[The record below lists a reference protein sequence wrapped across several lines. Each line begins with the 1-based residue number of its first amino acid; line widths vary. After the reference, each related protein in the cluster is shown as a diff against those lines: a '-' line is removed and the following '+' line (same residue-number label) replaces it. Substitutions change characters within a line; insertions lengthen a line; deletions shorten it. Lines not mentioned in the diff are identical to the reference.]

1 MQILPTDSL
10 LTMVLEEGANATQ
23 QAAGLSAL
31 RPRQTGDDDTPTI
44 AKVTSM
50 VVLFSVSMVCGL
62 VPFKLVQWFNINP
75 QSPSGGTH
83 LFLIRLLLSFG
94 GGALLSTTFLHLL
107 PEINH
112 SIAALQETGALPQP
126 EELPFPLGEFLLTS
140 GFFMIYLLEEVVH
153 WWMHRRSARA
163 HHRSTK
169 AGATSTTNSKA
180 HLHTHD
186 TMMAESKQ
194 SHAHGHSHL
203 PVGNVTAVYPITD
216 VDGTQIVPEAVAGEA
231 DSTVAPV
238 SSSSLRGLLIVLA
251 LSIHELFEGLAV
263 GLERSPSAVWILFGA
278 VASHKFVIAFC
289 VAFEL
294 LVAAVRFRVAIA
306 YIFVYSVVSPL
317 GIAIGIA
324 LSSVG
329 NDANQTIEVVSVIL
343 QGLASGTLLYVIFFE
358 ILAKDS
364 GHSHGGGEKAEQQQ
378 EDHGGHNQPS
388 TNGLWQFFAVLV
400 GFGLLF
406 GIMVATGH
414 SHEHGHSHGG
424 SDEHDHDHDHEHDDH

>member
-10 LTMVLEEGANATQ
+10 LTMALDEGANATQ
-23 QAAGLSAL
+23 QLGLSAL
-31 RPRQTGDDDTPTI
+31 RPRETGDGDDDTPTI

-62 VPFKLVQWFNINP
+62 VPFKLVRWFNINP

-83 LFLIRLLLSFG
+83 LFFIRLLLSFG

-112 SIAALQETGALPQP
+112 SIAELQKTGALPQP
-126 EELPFPLGEFLLTS
+126 EDLPFPLGEFLLTS
-140 GFFMIYLLEEVVH
+140 GFFMIYLLEEIVH

-163 HHRSTK
+163 RQGTT
-169 AGATSTTNSKA
+169 ATSATNSKT
-180 HLHTHD
+180 HLHTND

-216 VDGTQIVPEAVAGEA
+216 VDGTQIVPEAATGTDTTA
-231 DSTVAPV
+231 APV

-263 GLERSPSAVWILFGA
+263 GLERSPSAVWLLFGA

-294 LVAAVRFRVAIA
+294 LVAAVRFRVAVA

-329 NDANQTIEVVSVIL
+329 NDTNQTIEVVSVIL

-364 GHSHGGGEKAEQQQ
+364 GHSHGGGEKAEQQ
-378 EDHGGHNQPS
+378 EDHGGYNQPS

-424 SDEHDHDHDHEHDDH
+424 SDEHDHEHDHDDH

>member
-10 LTMVLEEGANATQ
+10 LTMALDEGANATQ
-23 QAAGLSAL
+23 QLGLSAL
-31 RPRQTGDDDTPTI
+31 RPRETGDGDDDTPTI

-62 VPFKLVQWFNINP
+62 VPFKLVRWFNINP

-83 LFLIRLLLSFG
+83 LFFIRLLLSFG

-112 SIAALQETGALPQP
+112 SIAELQKTGALPQP
-126 EELPFPLGEFLLTS
+126 EDLPFPLGEFLLTS
-140 GFFMIYLLEEVVH
+140 GFFMIYLLEEIVH

-163 HHRSTK
+163 RQGTT
-169 AGATSTTNSKA
+169 ATSATNSKT
-180 HLHTHD
+180 HLHTND

-216 VDGTQIVPEAVAGEA
+216 VDGTQIVPEAATGTDTTA
-231 DSTVAPV
+231 APV

-263 GLERSPSAVWILFGA
+263 GLERSPSAVWLLFGA

-294 LVAAVRFRVAIA
+294 LVAAVRFRVAVA

-329 NDANQTIEVVSVIL
+329 NDTNQTIEVVSVIL

-364 GHSHGGGEKAEQQQ
+364 GHSHGGGEKAEQQ
-378 EDHGGHNQPS
+378 EDHGGYNQPS

-406 GIMVATGH
+406 GIMVA
-414 SHEHGHSHGG
+414 SE
-424 SDEHDHDHDHEHDDH
+424 

>member
-10 LTMVLEEGANATQ
+10 LTMALDEGANATQ
-23 QAAGLSAL
+23 QLGLSAL
-31 RPRQTGDDDTPTI
+31 RPRETGDGDDDTPTI

-62 VPFKLVQWFNINP
+62 VPFKLVRWFNINP

-83 LFLIRLLLSFG
+83 LFFIRLLLSFG

-112 SIAALQETGALPQP
+112 SIAELQKTGALPQP
-126 EELPFPLGEFLLTS
+126 EDLPFPLGEFLLTS
-140 GFFMIYLLEEVVH
+140 GFFMIYLLEEIVH

-163 HHRSTK
+163 RQGT
-169 AGATSTTNSKA
+169 AATSATNSKT
-180 HLHTHD
+180 HLHTND

-216 VDGTQIVPEAVAGEA
+216 VDGTQIVPEAATGTDTTA
-231 DSTVAPV
+231 APV

-263 GLERSPSAVWILFGA
+263 GLERSPSAVWLLFGA

-294 LVAAVRFRVAIA
+294 LVAAVRFRVAVA

-329 NDANQTIEVVSVIL
+329 NDTNQTIEVVSVIL

-364 GHSHGGGEKAEQQQ
+364 GHSHGGGEKAEQQ
-378 EDHGGHNQPS
+378 EDHGGYNQPS

-406 GIMVATGH
+406 GIMVA
-414 SHEHGHSHGG
+414 SE
-424 SDEHDHDHDHEHDDH
+424 